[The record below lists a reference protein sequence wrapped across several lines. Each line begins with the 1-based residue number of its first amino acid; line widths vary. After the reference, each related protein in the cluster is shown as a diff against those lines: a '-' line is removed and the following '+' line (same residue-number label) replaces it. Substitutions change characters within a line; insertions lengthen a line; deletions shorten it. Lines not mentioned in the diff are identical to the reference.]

1 MKFEIK
7 KEIENTITVDFVKV
21 IEQLQILAQKVLS
34 GFAEQ
39 LGKTNIQ
46 PIEVVSIIIMKR
58 CVECVNSIKI
68 LSLMGNERDV
78 AILILNMIELRLD
91 ILYMAQDYNNA
102 DIWLKHAK
110 EYRKPWSVSSLYKKL
125 YKGSELEAEKD
136 IYKRF
141 SMVKHGNPV
150 GGLTSFPIGV
160 RDKHLVIRDETVEGD
175 IIPVYLFGCGNE
187 IYRVTKTLINISQD
201 HNFDLAITKEELEKK
216 KTKLEKLYNKY
227 INNKIN
233 ELKSV
238 TVLPDLCK
246 ECNAIPKDVIE
257 ITCLLKQSNK
267 KDDGSFECDKFKPM

>member
-1 MKFEIK
+1 ME
-7 KEIENTITVDFVKV
+7 
-21 IEQLQILAQKVLS
+21 
-34 GFAEQ
+34 
-39 LGKTNIQ
+39 
-46 PIEVVSIIIMKR
+46 
-58 CVECVNSIKI
+58 
-68 LSLMGNERDV
+68 NERDV

-125 YKGSELEAEKD
+125 YKGSELKTEKD
-136 IYKRF
+136 IYERF

-160 RDKHLVIRDETVEGD
+160 SDKH
-175 IIPVYLFGCGNE
+175 
-187 IYRVTKTLINISQD
+187 
-201 HNFDLAITKEELEKK
+201 LAITKEELEKK
-216 KTKLEKLYNKY
+216 KTKLEELYNKY

-233 ELKSV
+233 KLKSV

-267 KDDGSFECDKFKPM
+267 KDDGGFECDKFKPM